1 MPDSNLNTSIAAMR
15 TSILNDL
22 PTATVDEL
30 VDLSR
35 AAKSLNL
42 GNDSTVETAINNRS
56 VALINGGATQAQIIQ
71 ISRAVKSVLSPSTFA
86 NNIANIT
93 TITSALIP
101 DTDVTYDLGSPSN
114 RFNDLYLDGNTID
127 LGGHTIKATATG
139 IEVPE
144 ITIGSG
150 TNKVK
155 LSANSSGKL
164 EQVGTNS
171 GGVIQDTVTGSG
183 PASTAVTN
191 LSDLTAIASPATG
204 QSVLVT
210 STNKL
215 YIYNGTGWYLIAEVT
230 NLSPTAI
237 TGLNATYDL
246 AIDGTAT
253 TITLNSTDPEG
264 ATLTWS
270 HAITT
275 GTLGSTATIT
285 NVNNVFTITPSTT
298 EADGGS
304 FSVTFSASD
313 GSQAA
318 TSVSDFTL
326 AFQTIPQTLSQSIL
340 GDVEDARL
348 GMSVSVSDS
357 YAIAGEPYWQSSS
370 GQPRAG
376 RVKIYNPS
384 SGATLYTLANPAGSS
399 AASQFGISV
408 SICEQFAIVGSR
420 LTGSN
425 KAYIYNPSTGALLF
439 TLSNP
444 DPDSSGGQDEFGSS
458 VAITNGYAIVGA
470 KSENSQEGKSYIFST
485 STGNLLHTLTRSGD
499 SGSINTNP
507 NFGGAVD
514 ISPTYSIVG
523 AHNTDISGNGGAG
536 RAYVFNNST
545 GALVHTVVNPTTYSD
560 QSQDWFG
567 KTVAI
572 NDTHFIVGASQ
583 EDTATV
589 SKSGAAYIFNTVAGT
604 LNRTLVNPTPV
615 QNDYFGFGVS
625 VHGDLV
631 AVAAP
636 GETNGSGVK
645 TGGVYIYRISDGTLE
660 VTLTDPNPTDNNW
673 FSGIDQDW
681 PNIDMNGSYLVVG
694 APYEDNSSTRKG
706 AVYIYS

>member
-101 DTDVTYDLGSPSN
+101 DTDVAYDLGSPSN

-171 GGVIQDTVTGSG
+171 GGVVQDTVTGSG

-253 TITLNSTDPEG
+253 TITMNSTDPEG

-298 EADGGS
+298 EADAGS

-318 TSVSDFTL
+318 TSASDFTL
-326 AFQTIPQTLSQSIL
+326 SFGPTPSSYLFSTVGTHSWTCPAN
-340 GDVEDARL
+340 VN
-348 GMSVSVSDS
+348 SVSVVCVGGGGWGGFTETTKGGDS
-357 YAIAGEPYWQSSS
+357 YFINTSTVKGGGGEH
-370 GQPRAG
+370 
-376 RVKIYNPS
+376 
-384 SGATLYTLANPAGSS
+384 TE
-399 AASQFGISV
+399 V
-408 SICEQFAIVGSR
+408 S
-420 LTGSN
+420 
-425 KAYIYNPSTGALLF
+425 Y
-439 TLSNP
+439 
-444 DPDSSGGQDEFGSS
+444 SS
-458 VAITNGYAIVGA
+458 VKAGG
-470 KSENSQEGKSYIFST
+470 SF
-485 STGNLLHTLTRSGD
+485 TGD
-499 SGSINTNP
+499 
-507 NFGGAVD
+507 GG
-514 ISPTYSIVG
+514 
-523 AHNTDISGNGGAG
+523 GNGGGWGGGSYPVSGGGAG
-536 RAYVFNNST
+536 GYSGDGGRIAGYNN
-545 GALVHTVVNPTTYSD
+545 TTYD
-560 QSQDWFG
+560 G
-567 KTVAI
+567 NANTLG
-572 NDTHFIVGASQ
+572 VGA
-583 EDTATV
+583 DGAGGGGG
-589 SKSGAAYIFNTVAGT
+589 SGGSGIFVGNGGGAG
-604 LNRTLVNPTPV
+604 
-615 QNDYFGFGVS
+615 GGGVG
-625 VHGDLV
+625 VY
-631 AVAAP
+631 
-636 GETNGSGVK
+636 GEGANGSGGSSTSSQTSGGVGLGGSGGSSGSSYSGGSYGGGSAGK
-645 TGGVYIYRISDGTLE
+645 RGGGYPGTGGGLGWKNNIS
-660 VTLTDPNPTDNNW
+660 VTP
-673 FSGIDQDW
+673 GA
-681 PNIDMNGSYLVVG
+681 SYTVVVG
-694 APYEDNSSTRKG
+694 AGGTGSGGGTNRVGGQG
-706 AVYIYS
+706 AVRIVFGSGRAFPSTNVSNASNVDAETVV

>member
-1 MPDSNLNTSIAAMR
+1 MGKYSETRYANMIPTFVPAPLPASEASGPQKSNMR
-15 TSILNDL
+15 VYETLADL
-22 PTATVDEL
+22 PAT
-30 VDLSR
+30 
-35 AAKSLNL
+35 
-42 GNDSTVETAINNRS
+42 STS
-56 VALINGGATQAQIIQ
+56 
-71 ISRAVKSVLSPSTFA
+71 K
-86 NNIANIT
+86 
-93 TITSALIP
+93 
-101 DTDVTYDLGSPSN
+101 
-114 RFNDLYLDGNTID
+114 GNTAFV
-127 LGGHTIKATATG
+127 KA
-139 IEVPE
+139 
-144 ITIGSG
+144 
-150 TNKVK
+150 
-155 LSANSSGKL
+155 
-164 EQVGTNS
+164 
-171 GGVIQDTVTGSG
+171 
-183 PASTAVTN
+183 
-191 LSDLTAIASPATG
+191 
-204 QSVLVT
+204 
-210 STNKL
+210 TNKL
-215 YIYNGTGWYLIAEVT
+215 YVWNGIGWYLVAEVT
-230 NLSPTAI
+230 NASPSSI
-237 TGLNATYDL
+237 TGVNASYDL
-246 AIDGTAT
+246 ASDGTAT
-253 TITLNSTDPEG
+253 TITAVATDPEG
-264 ATLTWS
+264 MALTWS
-270 HAITT
+270 SSVTAGSLNGTT
-275 GTLGSTATIT
+275 VS
-285 NVNNVFTITPSTT
+285 NVDNVFTVTPHATNATT
-298 EADGGS
+298 FTLT
-304 FSVTFSASD
+304 FSVTDGVSSA
-313 GSQAA
+313 
-318 TSVSDFTL
+318 VSYPSAFTL
-326 AFQTIPQTLSQSIL
+326 SFETIPQTLSQSIL

-507 NFGGAVD
+507 YFGVAVD

-545 GALVHTVVNPTTYSD
+545 GALVHTVVNPTTYSN

-706 AVYIYS
+706 AVYIYA

>member
-171 GGVIQDTVTGSG
+171 GGVVQDTVTGSG

-298 EADGGS
+298 AADGGS

-318 TSVSDFTL
+318 TSVSAFTL
-326 AFQTIPQTLSQSIL
+326 AFFNISNATYAMQSPSVFSQEPHPYGFTFNPNGTRMFVGGDGGYVYQYNLSTAFNTSTASYANKSFNVRTQVYRVFGIRFNNAGTSMYIVFQDGGASWSNQVFQYTLSTAFDVSTAYYSNKVFSVLSQESQSRGLEFSNDGTSMYLSGNTTRQIHQYTL
-340 GDVEDARL
+340 STAFDVSTA
-348 GMSVSVSDS
+348 S
-357 YAIAGEPYWQSSS
+357 YANKSLSWGSQDTTSRGIGLSHDGKHVFVMADDD
-370 GQPRAG
+370 
-376 RVKIYNPS
+376 VIYQYNLS
-384 SGATLYTLANPAGSS
+384 TA
-399 AASQFGISV
+399 FDV
-408 SICEQFAIVGSR
+408 S
-420 LTGSN
+420 TGSYSGLSLN
-425 KAYIYNPSTGALLF
+425 VSTQDLNALDVQFNDDTSKMYVLGR
-439 TLSNP
+439 SN
-444 DPDSSGGQDEFGSS
+444 DRVYQ
-458 VAITNGYAIVGA
+458 
-470 KSENSQEGKSYIFST
+470 
-485 STGNLLHTLTRSGD
+485 
-499 SGSINTNP
+499 
-507 NFGGAVD
+507 
-514 ISPTYSIVG
+514 
-523 AHNTDISGNGGAG
+523 
-536 RAYVFNNST
+536 FN
-545 GALVHTVVNPTTYSD
+545 V
-560 QSQDWFG
+560 
-567 KTVAI
+567 
-572 NDTHFIVGASQ
+572 
-583 EDTATV
+583 
-589 SKSGAAYIFNTVAGT
+589 
-604 LNRTLVNPTPV
+604 
-615 QNDYFGFGVS
+615 
-625 VHGDLV
+625 
-631 AVAAP
+631 
-636 GETNGSGVK
+636 
-645 TGGVYIYRISDGTLE
+645 
-660 VTLTDPNPTDNNW
+660 
-673 FSGIDQDW
+673 
-681 PNIDMNGSYLVVG
+681 
-694 APYEDNSSTRKG
+694 
-706 AVYIYS
+706 

>member
-171 GGVIQDTVTGSG
+171 GGVVQDTVTGSG

-253 TITLNSTDPEG
+253 TITMNSTDPEG

-298 EADGGS
+298 AADGGS

-326 AFQTIPQTLSQSIL
+326 SFGDDPGRAAFYK
-340 GDVEDARL
+340 G
-348 GMSVSVSDS
+348 
-357 YAIAGEPYWQSSS
+357 
-370 GQPRAG
+370 
-376 RVKIYNPS
+376 
-384 SGATLYTLANPAGSS
+384 
-399 AASQFGISV
+399 
-408 SICEQFAIVGSR
+408 
-420 LTGSN
+420 
-425 KAYIYNPSTGALLF
+425 
-439 TLSNP
+439 
-444 DPDSSGGQDEFGSS
+444 
-458 VAITNGYAIVGA
+458 
-470 KSENSQEGKSYIFST
+470 
-485 STGNLLHTLTRSGD
+485 
-499 SGSINTNP
+499 
-507 NFGGAVD
+507 
-514 ISPTYSIVG
+514 SPTYSNGWVSSYDWTVPAGVTSICVLCIGAGGGGGHSNGLSAGGGGGGLAWKNHIPVTAGEIWKVNVG
-523 AHNTDISGNGGAG
+523 TAGWKDGGQSGDAYPENATHTSFANSGNFVILRANGGYTNGTTDNQGGYGYNYTSATYGTGTAGVYQGGSGGRLADGKWGGGGGAAEAARSRTHG
-536 RAYVFNNST
+536 TRTRGGGVCDARA
-545 GALVHTVVNPTTYSD
+545 APPPR
-560 QSQDWFG
+560 
-567 KTVAI
+567 
-572 NDTHFIVGASQ
+572 
-583 EDTATV
+583 
-589 SKSGAAYIFNTVAGT
+589 GAAG
-604 LNRTLVNPTPV
+604 RDHPP
-615 QNDYFGFGVS
+615 
-625 VHGDLV
+625 
-631 AVAAP
+631 
-636 GETNGSGVK
+636 
-645 TGGVYIYRISDGTLE
+645 
-660 VTLTDPNPTDNNW
+660 
-673 FSGIDQDW
+673 
-681 PNIDMNGSYLVVG
+681 
-694 APYEDNSSTRKG
+694 
-706 AVYIYS
+706 